1 MIAGFR
7 TLLQQPPRHLEIR
20 DILLCFQAVQE
31 LPQRRV
37 VAGHHTVGSS
47 GAAPLGDVGTARG
60 SNISVDCRVVEVP
73 HIVEEEGVR
82 EGGSNPSEHVVV
94 DEGKHIGKK

>member
-1 MIAGFR
+1 MNKLSHNNVKTLDHIPNTPTVGVAVVLLQNTLEFLLRIPDPLVIAGFR

-47 GAAPLGDVGTARG
+47 GAAPLGDVGTAWQ
-60 SNISVDCRVVEVP
+60 
-73 HIVEEEGVR
+73 
-82 EGGSNPSEHVVV
+82 
-94 DEGKHIGKK
+94 